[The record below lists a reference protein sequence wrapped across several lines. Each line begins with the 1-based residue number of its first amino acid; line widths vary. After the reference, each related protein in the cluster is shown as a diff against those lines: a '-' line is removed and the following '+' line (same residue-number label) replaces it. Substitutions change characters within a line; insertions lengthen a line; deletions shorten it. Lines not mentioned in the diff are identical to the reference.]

1 MENKVTSD
9 KSGTAGNNNIHNNI
23 CLSLLNL
30 LFIRFTLTNPHM
42 LLTNYEVHQ
51 YTCHQVHPLSTD
63 HTGFSLILH
72 IP

>member
-51 YTCHQVHPLSTD
+51 YTFHQVHLLNTD
-63 HTGFSLILH
+63 HIGFSLILH